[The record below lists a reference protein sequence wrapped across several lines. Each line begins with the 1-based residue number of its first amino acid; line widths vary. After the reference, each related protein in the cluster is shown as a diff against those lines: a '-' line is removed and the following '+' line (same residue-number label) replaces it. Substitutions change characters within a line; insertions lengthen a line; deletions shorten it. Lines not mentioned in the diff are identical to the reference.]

1 MTLKQISSE
10 NNIPYWRVCRVKELI
25 LLNIPIQEVI
35 ERAGIGQHLYNRI
48 LTLIAYEKR
57 NRIKPEI
64 QTKEPIHYWK
74 KEHEMDMP
82 DYDNCAHELTG
93 DELEIY
99 HSSLNTTVHH
109 NTEINTEH

>member
-1 MTLKQISSE
+1 MTLKEISAE

-35 ERAGIGQHLYNRI
+35 ERAGIGQYLYNRI

-57 NRIKPEI
+57 NRITPEI
-64 QTKEPIHYWK
+64 QTKEPVHYWK
-74 KEHEMDMP
+74 TEDEMLVQEYRIED
-82 DYDNCAHELTG
+82 LTG

-99 HSSLNTTVHH
+99 RSSLNTTVHH
-109 NTEINTEH
+109 NTEINKEH